1 MKNNK
6 TIKVSTRFFELKI
19 FWNGTYVSSQL
30 AILIGLLVVKLFARD
45 NSVSKLCTI
54 ILILDLISILF
65 IAMQGASIDAESEE
79 NSNNSASN
87 LDVKVEHS
95 NKSNTSKTV
104 NKPNKSNN
112 VIRNKVPVPVKD
124 GSNNSDNA
132 KPKQETIK
140 RSNVRELKDMTE
152 DDWKELF
159 DMGGDC

>member
-6 TIKVSTRFFELKI
+6 TIKVSTRFLELKI
-19 FWNGTYVSSQL
+19 FWNGAYVSSQL

-45 NSVSKLCTI
+45 NSVSKLCAI

-65 IAMQGASIDAESEE
+65 IAMQGASIDVESEE
-79 NSNNSASN
+79 NSNNSESN

-95 NKSNTSKTV
+95 NKGNTSKTV